1 MVPDTSQ
8 DGVCLFWDGVKLRFH
23 TINCCILGELSG
35 NEPGCNHILPIVNIV
50 ELEQSCPCETTSK
63 LNRTGQFKT
72 ERTRTWKTNFGARG
86 EDDATSS

>member
-1 MVPDTSQ
+1 MSQ
-8 DGVCLFWDGVKLRFH
+8 DAITFCLSSTLL
-23 TINCCILGELSG
+23 NL
-35 NEPGCNHILPIVNIV
+35 NNV